1 MKFLHNWIEY
11 IVFLGYIMA
20 HVGPPGMT
28 SHEKKSLSVKPIL
41 EKAVK
46 VLQIAVI
53 SFAVA
58 AVGILMGEQVAPKNR
73 NSKTKNP
80 FFKRKPKSG
89 WRDKSARRR
98 VTLLRSDPK
107 TIEKAAKRKLGMA
120 RLDETVYIFGKGS
133 GEVGQK
139 KRESTLEK
147 VITNLKNNFS

>member
-1 MKFLHNWIEY
+1 MKFLHNWIEN
-11 IVFLGYIMA
+11 IIFLGYIMA
-20 HVGPPGMT
+20 YVGPHGMT
-28 SHEKKSLSVKPIL
+28 SNEKKSLSVKPIL

-53 SFAVA
+53 SFVVA
-58 AVGILMGEQVAPKNR
+58 AVGILMGEQGLTQKQ
-73 NSKTKNP
+73 KLEDK
-80 FFKRKPKSG
+80 KSVLQKENQNLAG
-89 WRDKSARRR
+89 EIKALERR

-107 TIEKAAKRKLGMA
+107 TIEKAAKRKLGMS

-147 VITNLKNNFS
+147 VDN

>member
-1 MKFLHNWIEY
+1 MSVPH
-11 IVFLGYIMA
+11 
-20 HVGPPGMT
+20 GMT
-28 SHEKKSLSVKPIL
+28 SNEKKSLSVKPIL

-53 SFAVA
+53 FFVVA
-58 AVGILMGEQVAPKNR
+58 AVGILMGEQSLSQKQ
-73 NSKTKNP
+73 KLEDK
-80 FFKRKPKSG
+80 KSVLQKENQNLAG
-89 WRDKSARRR
+89 EIKALERR

-107 TIEKAAKRKLGMA
+107 TIEKAAKRKLGMS

-147 VITNLKNNFS
+147 VDN